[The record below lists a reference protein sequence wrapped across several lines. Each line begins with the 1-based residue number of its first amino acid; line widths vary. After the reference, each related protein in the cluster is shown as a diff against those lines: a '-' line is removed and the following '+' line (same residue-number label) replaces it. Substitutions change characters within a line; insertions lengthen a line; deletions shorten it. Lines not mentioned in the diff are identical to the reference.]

1 MMAAFGF
8 TFTHQAVTDG
18 IDCGIA
24 PTIKE

>member
-1 MMAAFGF
+1 MAAFGF

-24 PTIKE
+24 RTIKE